1 MQAGDHGT
9 PETDGMPEP
18 PAGWRARLE
27 GYAWTRPSEGCSDAA
42 VFRLDAPGRPALYVK
57 TEPVEPFAELPGE
70 VARLRW
76 LAGQGIPC
84 PAVLAAVE
92 EAGRHWLLMS
102 ALPGHVLEDAPD
114 LDTGRRVAL
123 YAGALRA
130 LHALDV
136 AACPFDQRI
145 GGRIEQAAA
154 RVAAGLVDE
163 EDFDEARQ
171 GRSAADLLAELRAR
185 RPARED
191 LVVTH
196 GDACPDNL
204 MVEGL
209 MVEGGRFAGFIDCG
223 RLGVAD
229 RHQDLALACRTI
241 ADDWGEAWIEP
252 FLAQY
257 GRAADPDRLD
267 YYCLLDEFF

>member
-1 MQAGDHGT
+1 
-9 PETDGMPEP
+9 MPEP
-18 PAGWRARLE
+18 PAGWRERLE
-27 GYAWTRPSEGCSDAA
+27 GYAWTRPSGGCSDAA
-42 VFRLDAPGRPALYVK
+42 VFRLDAPGRPVLYVK
-57 TEPVEPFAELPGE
+57 TEPAEPLAELPGE
-70 VARLRW
+70 IARLRW

-84 PAVLAAVE
+84 PAVLQATE

-102 ALPGHVLEDAPD
+102 ALPGHVLEEAPD

-123 YAGALRA
+123 YAGALRT
-130 LHALDV
+130 LHALDI

-145 GGRIEQAAA
+145 DGQIALAAA

-163 EDFDEARQ
+163 EDFDEVRQ

-204 MVEGL
+204 MTD
-209 MVEGGRFAGFIDCG
+209 GGRFAGFIDCG

-229 RHQDLALACRTI
+229 RHQDLALACRSI
-241 ADDWGEAWIEP
+241 ADCWGEAWIAP
-252 FLAQY
+252 FLAHY
-257 GRAADPDRLD
+257 GRPADPDRLD
-267 YYCLLDEFF
+267 CYCLLDEFF